1 MYSAA
6 KIAQNWMQILTQ
18 VHRYNRNLPALLEH
32 AHVRLIEG
40 NRLVLGVTT
49 EFFREKITSADRAK
63 FIEQA
68 IYDLHEV
75 KLRIDVRVVD
85 SVIAPAEAAQTEA
98 ASVDD
103 PLIAAGKELGG
114 VVDE

>member
-1 MYSAA
+1 
-6 KIAQNWMQILTQ
+6 MQILTQ

-40 NRLVLGVTT
+40 NRLVLGVPT
-49 EFFREKITSADRAK
+49 EFFRQKITAADRAK
-63 FIEQA
+63 FVEQA
-68 IYDLHEV
+68 IYDLHQV

-85 SVIAPAEAAQTEA
+85 SVVAPEAAAESEQPA
-98 ASVDD
+98 PDD